1 VDEEERDVFLAAG
14 AGGHGAIYTGH
25 LEEVQTLRMVI
36 LRINTITKYLVFK
49 L

>member
-14 AGGHGAIYTGH
+14 AGGHGAIYTEH
-25 LEEVQTLRMVI
+25 LEEVQILRMVI
-36 LRINTITKYLVFK
+36 LRINTITKYLVLK